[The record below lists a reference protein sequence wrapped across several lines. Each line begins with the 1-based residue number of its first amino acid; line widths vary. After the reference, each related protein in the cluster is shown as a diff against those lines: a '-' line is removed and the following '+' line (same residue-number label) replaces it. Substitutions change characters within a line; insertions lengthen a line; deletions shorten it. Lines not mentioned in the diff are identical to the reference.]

1 MEFLVSEV
9 PLQNQ
14 LFLVFWNFKVMNNKF
29 LIMSVCKHMET
40 LQLGFFSYEFRSSEN
55 ICGRHLLFVGLSLFG
70 LCLFFGDSGCWLNC
84 HCVWFFLC
92 WLTATD
98 WTCKSMCI
106 LYQKKHKKSPNSLLY
121 KTNQTTE
128 QRSCYSKVDT
138 VIKYNFCLVNV
149 RFQWNPAAVQPVCIL
164 REELLLVPVSDIREL
179 NVLSSV
185 LLRMSS
191 LCRAAI

>member
-14 LFLVFWNFKVMNNKF
+14 LFLVFCNFKVMNNKF

-40 LQLGFFSYEFRSSEN
+40 LQLGFFSYEFHSSEN
-55 ICGRHLLFVGLSLFG
+55 ICGRHVLFVGLSLFG

-121 KTNQTTE
+121 KTNQTTK

-138 VIKYNFCLVNV
+138 VIKYNFLSCQCEISMKSCSSTACLYSQSGTVTGTCV
-149 RFQWNPAAVQPVCIL
+149 RHQGTECALVCVIKDVLPV
-164 REELLLVPVSDIREL
+164 
-179 NVLSSV
+179 
-185 LLRMSS
+185 
-191 LCRAAI
+191 

>member
-40 LQLGFFSYEFRSSEN
+40 LQLGFFPMNSAAVRTFAVDTYFLSVWVCSV
-55 ICGRHLLFVGLSLFG
+55 FVS
-70 LCLFFGDSGCWLNC
+70 
-84 HCVWFFLC
+84 FLV
-92 WLTATD
+92 TVDVD
-98 WTCKSMCI
+98 WTVTAFDSFSADSLPWTEPVKVCAYFIKRNT
-106 LYQKKHKKSPNSLLY
+106 KKSPNSLLY
-121 KTNQTTE
+121 KTNQTNE